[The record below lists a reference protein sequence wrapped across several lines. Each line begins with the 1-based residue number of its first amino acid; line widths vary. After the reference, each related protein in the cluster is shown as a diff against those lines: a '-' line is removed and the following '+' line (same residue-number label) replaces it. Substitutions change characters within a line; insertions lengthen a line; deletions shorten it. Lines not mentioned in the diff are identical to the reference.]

1 VLDIGAMIDG
11 RYRVEATLG
20 EGGLA
25 RVYRVT
31 RVQLGTTHA
40 LKVLKQDS
48 SRVRERLFREGQLQG
63 KLRHPNI
70 AAVTDLVEVDGR
82 PALVM
87 EFVRGAS
94 LDDLL
99 ASETLTL
106 EQIDHLA
113 QGIIRGVAAAHAHH
127 ILHRDLKP
135 ANVLLEVVDG
145 VPTPK
150 ITDFGLAKALDQPS
164 DTLANMKLGTP
175 QYMSAEQI
183 TDASSVDHRA
193 DVWAVGVM
201 LYELVSGHRPFE
213 SPDVPGV
220 FQRILN
226 DDREPVRALVPTL
239 PARMEAAI
247 EGALVKDRHRRIQTM
262 DELLRVW
269 TGSDHQP
276 RAGGFTDSVLG
287 RVLER
292 GQGGTAGE
300 PVAPGEQGVYQ
311 TFALD
316 PEVPRSPDTFP
327 LEAPQPAGPRGAAG
341 VDHDASTVEAPAVT
355 LPGARPPPPAPP
367 SRVRPWVVGGVLVV
381 VVVGA
386 MAVASV
392 SVLGLAGAWWW
403 LGS

>member
-1 VLDIGAMIDG
+1 MIPHGTLNDG

-40 LKVLKQDS
+40 LKVLKQNS
-48 SRVRERLFREGQLQG
+48 ERVRTRLFREGQLQG

-70 AAVTDLVEVDGR
+70 AAVTDLVEVDGL

-99 ASETLTL
+99 ATETLTL

-113 QGIIRGVAAAHAHH
+113 QGIMRGVAAAHEHQ

-135 ANVLLEVVDG
+135 ANVLLEIIDG

-183 TDASSVDHRA
+183 LDASTVDHRA

-201 LYELVSGHRPFE
+201 LYELVSGERPFDALE
-213 SPDVPGV
+213 VKDV
-220 FQRILN
+220 FARILEN
-226 DDREPVRALVPTL
+226 RRRPIAELVPDL
-239 PARMEAAI
+239 PERMVAAI
-247 EGALVKDRHRRIQTM
+247 EGALVHDRERRIQTCQ
-262 DELLRVW
+262 ELLAVW
-269 TGSDHQP
+269 TGTAVQA
-276 RAGGFTDSVLG
+276 RVGGFTDSVLG

-292 GQGGTAGE
+292 GQGEQGDEAIQAFALEGPPAAPQTFDLAEE
-300 PVAPGEQGVYQ
+300 PVY
-311 TFALD
+311 D
-316 PEVPRSPDTFP
+316 PE
-327 LEAPQPAGPRGAAG
+327 
-341 VDHDASTVEAPAVT
+341 ASTVEAPAVP
-355 LPGARPPPPAPP
+355 LPTQQPAGAPR
-367 SRVRPWVVGGVLVV
+367 SGVRPWVVVAGLAVIVAVAFAAALLLVV
-381 VVVGA
+381 VVGV
-386 MAVASV
+386 VV
-392 SVLGLAGAWWW
+392 W
-403 LGS
+403 LG